1 MRLKRAVSA
10 FIISALLVSAAPL
23 CFAAAPEVSA
33 AACVVCDAETGTVV
47 YEKNASRQLPI
58 ASTTKLMTALVA
70 LENLSA
76 NEKIT
81 IKREWAAVEGSSM
94 GLREGEECSVRELLY
109 GLLLAS
115 GNDAGLA
122 LACHAAG
129 SVEAFAALM
138 NDKAAELGM
147 EGTHF
152 TNPHGLDDAEHYS
165 TARDMALLAAACL
178 KEPELA
184 LIVSTRE
191 ARLTPQRYYSNHNRL
206 LWECEGCIG
215 LKTGYT
221 SRAGRTL
228 VSACEREGTRLI
240 CVTLCDPCDWADHK
254 ALYDWAFDNYRTL
267 SFGAENTEYSLPLV
281 SGVKDSLRVTALGA
295 ARVFASA
302 ADEVELRENLPRFV
316 YAPMKQG
323 DRVGSVEIFVN
334 GEKRARL
341 ALVAAEDAPLAE
353 GATLNFW
360 EQIRWS
366 WQRAN
371 EYNLVGTAW

>member
-70 LENLSA
+70 LENCA
-76 NEKIT
+76 PGEKLT

-138 NDKAAELGM
+138 NGKAAELGM
-147 EGTHF
+147 TGSHF
-152 TNPHGLDDAEHYS
+152 TNPHGLDDGEHYS

-178 KEPELA
+178 
-184 LIVSTRE
+184 
-191 ARLTPQRYYSNHNRL
+191 
-206 LWECEGCIG
+206 
-215 LKTGYT
+215 
-221 SRAGRTL
+221 
-228 VSACEREGTRLI
+228 
-240 CVTLCDPCDWADHK
+240 
-254 ALYDWAFDNYRTL
+254 
-267 SFGAENTEYSLPLV
+267 
-281 SGVKDSLRVTALGA
+281 
-295 ARVFASA
+295 
-302 ADEVELRENLPRFV
+302 
-316 YAPMKQG
+316 
-323 DRVGSVEIFVN
+323 
-334 GEKRARL
+334 
-341 ALVAAEDAPLAE
+341 
-353 GATLNFW
+353 
-360 EQIRWS
+360 
-366 WQRAN
+366 
-371 EYNLVGTAW
+371 